1 MWLCT
6 KHGFFSIVEKLP
18 GEFHIRARVKRD
30 IENLKALAEIKRTVI
45 STPDADYRYRL
56 VVNKVEVLAAL
67 TCMANEIDYSNF
79 KSKIGKTEDQ
89 RDKLNAYHEVWS
101 VMAGVQRGQRD

>member
-30 IENLKALAEIKRTVI
+30 LENLKALAQIKRMVI
-45 STPDADYRYRL
+45 TTPDADYRYRL
-56 VVNKVEVLAAL
+56 VVNKIEVLAAL
-67 TCMANEIDYSNF
+67 TCLGNEIDYSNF
-79 KSKIGKTEDQ
+79 KSKIGQTEDQ
-89 RDKLNAYHEVWS
+89 RDKLGAYHEVWT
-101 VMAGVQRGQRD
+101 VMAKVQRGKG